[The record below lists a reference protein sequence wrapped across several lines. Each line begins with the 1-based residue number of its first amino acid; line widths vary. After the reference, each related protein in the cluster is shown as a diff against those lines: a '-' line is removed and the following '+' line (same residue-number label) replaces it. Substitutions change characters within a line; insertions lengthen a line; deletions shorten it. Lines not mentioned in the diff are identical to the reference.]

1 MSDQPQ
7 HQNAQEQAPY
17 TPAHPV
23 KRILAWVGI
32 VYMVAIVL
40 LNVYPFFTGGRY
52 LQGVAPLL
60 VCPGAAGMAVIALYQ
75 MGKSTS
81 KGVRAALAV
90 LALACLAVFVVGLWD
105 GIPALLN
112 GLGGQA

>member
-7 HQNAQEQAPY
+7 NQNAQEQEPY
-17 TPAHPV
+17 TPAHPI

-75 MGKSTS
+75 LRQSTS
-81 KGVRAALAV
+81 KGVRAALAL
-90 LALACLAVFVVGLWD
+90 LALACLVVFVMGLWD

>member
-1 MSDQPQ
+1 MRDQPQ
-7 HQNAQEQAPY
+7 NQNGQEQAPY

-52 LQGVAPLL
+52 LQGIAPLL
-60 VCPGAAGMAVIALYQ
+60 VCPGAAGMAAIALYQ
-75 MGKSTS
+75 LGQSTS

-90 LALACLAVFVVGLWD
+90 LALACLVVFVRGLWD